1 MFEAIVAAEED
12 AILGLNEHFSADT
25 RSNKI
30 NLGIGVYTNE
40 NGKTPILDSVKIAE
54 QKILETEQTK
64 NYLRIEGMENFA
76 LYTQKL
82 LFGNNNEILRLKNA
96 CTVQTPGGTGA
107 LRIAADFLVKIN
119 IKRIWI
125 SNPTWLNHKNIFTAA
140 GLEVCEYYWYE
151 SANHSLDFEKV
162 FSTLQNKVKS
172 SEVVLFHTCCHNPT
186 GIDPTI
192 EQWNQL
198 AILSAMNNW
207 LPMFDFA
214 YQGFDRSLE
223 EDCQGLRFFAHH
235 NSEIIV
241 ASSYSKNM
249 GLYNERVGALTIKTK
264 DSNIANIV
272 LSQLKSII
280 RTHYSNPPAH
290 GANIVTTIL
299 EDISLRS
306 MWEKELSIMRNRIKE
321 MRTLF
326 VNTLSK
332 KNIKRDFSFIQNQHG
347 MFSYTGLL
355 PEEIINLRKKFA
367 VYALTSGRIN
377 IASMTSNN
385 MDYLCTAIS
394 AVLN

>member
-64 NYLRIEGMENFA
+64 NYLRIEGKENFA

-140 GLEVCEYYWYE
+140 GLEVCEYDWYE

-223 EDCQGLRFFAHH
+223 EDSQGLRFFAHH

-249 GLYNERVGALTIKTK
+249 GLYNERIGALTIKTK
-264 DSNIANIV
+264 DSYIANIV